1 MQFVTFFHNA
11 KKLTP
16 CSVREAFNIMIS
28 PHTRARAQRAA
39 LIAPWLLAAGAL
51 AQAQTVIPAGGSQSL
66 GGGTM
71 DLGCTDLIVHG
82 SYDLAGGSLTGVRSV
97 TVSATGTLAFG
108 TGGAISLA
116 GDWANSGTVSATDGS
131 VQVID
136 DAACAA
142 ASAISG
148 DTTFGH
154 FSVTSTTGKLVS
166 FAAGSVQTV
175 QGTLT
180 LAGAAGTP
188 LRLESST
195 PGTPSADIRLAA
207 SGTQALSNLAVRGMS
222 ATGQWL
228 APGQTNQGA
237 GPVSRWF
244 GTPTPDD
251 GGAITPV
258 PTASQWTLLAL
269 ALALGALGAR
279 QRRTPNRNNF
289 QEGNRS

>member
-1 MQFVTFFHNA
+1 M
-11 KKLTP
+11 
-16 CSVREAFNIMIS
+16 
-28 PHTRARAQRAA
+28 
-39 LIAPWLLAAGAL
+39 
-51 AQAQTVIPAGGSQSL
+51 
-66 GGGTM
+66 
-71 DLGCTDLIVHG
+71 
-82 SYDLAGGSLTGVRSV
+82 
-97 TVSATGTLAFG
+97 
-108 TGGAISLA
+108 
-116 GDWANSGTVSATDGS
+116 
-131 VQVID
+131 ID
-136 DAACAA
+136 DAACAV

-148 DTTFGH
+148 DTTFGN

-180 LAGAAGTP
+180 LAGTAGTP
-188 LRLESST
+188 LRLESTT
-195 PGTPSADIRLAA
+195 PGTPSADIHLVA
-207 SGTQALSNLAVRGMS
+207 SGAQALSELAVRGLS

-228 APGQTNQGA
+228 APGQTNQDV

-251 GGAITPV
+251 GGGAITPV

-279 QRRTPNRNNF
+279 QRRTRHRNNF